1 MPRAG
6 RRTPENEQRRDEAIA
21 AKLKGMPWRGVAAK
35 WYNGNFG
42 NCWQDIHDEVER
54 LRTQLRDAAVD
65 YVQEMI
71 ERHQAAIQQLTDIAE
86 EEHPLVD
93 NGHVVRDGVS
103 ARDRDWVKE
112 QIEAAGGEVN
122 SDVLDKLMGKPLVDK
137 APALAARKEIRQHD
151 AELANL
157 LGLKKPVKVQ
167 QEVTFVDYQVVGVDP
182 KDLD

>member
-1 MPRAG
+1 
-6 RRTPENEQRRDEAIA
+6 
-21 AKLKGMPWRGVAAK
+21 
-35 WYNGNFG
+35 
-42 NCWQDIHDEVER
+42 
-54 LRTQLRDAAVD
+54 
-65 YVQEMI
+65 MI

-103 ARDRDWVKE
+103 ARDRDWVTE
-112 QIEAAGGEVN
+112 QIKAADGEVN
-122 SDVLDKLMGKPLVDK
+122 SDVLDTLMGKPLLDK

-151 AELANL
+151 AELAKL
-157 LGLKKPVKVQ
+157 LGLNKPVKVQ

>member
-1 MPRAG
+1 MAG
-6 RRTPENEQRRDEAIA
+6 GSQRTPENEQRRDEAIA
-21 AKLKGMPWRGVAAK
+21 AKLKGMPWRGVALR
-35 WYNGNFG
+35 WYGGNVG
-42 NCWQDIHDEVER
+42 NCWQDIKDEVEER
-54 LRTQLRDAAVD
+54 RQQLRTAATD

-103 ARDRDWVKE
+103 ARDRDWVTE
-112 QIEAAGGEVN
+112 QIKAADGEVN
-122 SDVLDKLMGKPLVDK
+122 SDVLDTLMGKPLLDK

-151 AELANL
+151 AELAKL
-157 LGLKKPVKVQ
+157 LGLNKPVKVQ

-182 KDLD
+182 NHLD